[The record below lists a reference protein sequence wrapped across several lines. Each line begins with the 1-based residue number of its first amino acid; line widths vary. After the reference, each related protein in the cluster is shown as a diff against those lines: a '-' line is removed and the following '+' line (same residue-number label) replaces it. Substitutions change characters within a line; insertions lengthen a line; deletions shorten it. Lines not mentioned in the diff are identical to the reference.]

1 MSNQEILATVAGDVI
16 TAADLNA
23 FIQSMP
29 KEQQMYASSPQF
41 RQQMLEQL
49 INCRLFAKYAEELK
63 LDETEEFKTILNN
76 ARKDILASM
85 GIGEAVRN
93 VEVTEEELKEF
104 YEANKQRF
112 EKGATVSAKHIL
124 VKEEAKCQEILEEV
138 IAGKAFEEAA
148 QQYSTC
154 PSGQ

>member
-1 MSNQEILATVAGDVI
+1 MSNQEILATVAGENI

-23 FIQSMP
+23 FIQPLP
-29 KEQQMYASSPQF
+29 KEQQKYASSPQF

-63 LDETEEFKTILNN
+63 LDETEEFQTILNY

-93 VEVTEEELKEF
+93 VAVTEEE
-104 YEANKQRF
+104 
-112 EKGATVSAKHIL
+112 
-124 VKEEAKCQEILEEV
+124 
-138 IAGKAFEEAA
+138 
-148 QQYSTC
+148 
-154 PSGQ
+154 